1 MVPQYENIQYKLLAF
16 SNPFLTLFHHCE
28 GENGKKCGAVSELK
42 LAFSIPPIL
51 PKPPSINILVALVW
65 NAIAEFYFLI
75 NYKCPRSTTLTPLGV
90 HFSAD
95 TNTFINYI

>member
-1 MVPQYENIQYKLLAF
+1 MRTFDTNSFAFLNHLLR
-16 SNPFLTLFHHCE
+16 LFHYCE
-28 GENGKKCGAVSELK
+28 GENGKKCGGVSKFK
-42 LAFSIPPIL
+42 LACSIPPIL
-51 PKPPSINILVALVW
+51 PKLPSINILVALVR
-65 NAIAEFYFLI
+65 NVIAEFYFLI